1 MGMEKEEIKILANK
15 LMFDVSDKEA
25 EDIAND
31 FGMLE
36 KMLSFFD
43 EIDTSGVEEM
53 IYPFDDETAY
63 FREDEVTNVLSQ
75 KDALANVPKQIS
87 GHVIVPRVLK

>member
-36 KMLSFFD
+36 KMLSFLMRL
-43 EIDTSGVEEM
+43 I
-53 IYPFDDETAY
+53 
-63 FREDEVTNVLSQ
+63 
-75 KDALANVPKQIS
+75 LA
-87 GHVIVPRVLK
+87 VLKK

>member
-43 EIDTSGVEEM
+43 EIDTFAS
-53 IYPFDDETAY
+53 P
-63 FREDEVTNVLSQ
+63 
-75 KDALANVPKQIS
+75 
-87 GHVIVPRVLK
+87 